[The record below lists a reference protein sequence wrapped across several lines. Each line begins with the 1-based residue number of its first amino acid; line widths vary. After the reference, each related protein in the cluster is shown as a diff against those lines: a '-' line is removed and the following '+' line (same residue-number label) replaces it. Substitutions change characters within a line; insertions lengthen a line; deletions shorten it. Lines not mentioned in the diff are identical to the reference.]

1 MRCGGGNNSTGVVV
15 VLLVAG
21 VMGHVVLLSAQ
32 HLIYLDHAERQTPQL
47 LRLHYSAGRIYLA
60 RDSTR
65 PKLQMK
71 RHEQTGS
78 HQQGR

>member
-1 MRCGGGNNSTGVVV
+1 M

-32 HLIYLDHAERQTPQL
+32 HLIYLDHAERQTLEL
-47 LRLHYSAGRIYLA
+47 LRLHYSGGRIYLA

-65 PKLQMK
+65 PKLQM
-71 RHEQTGS
+71 
-78 HQQGR
+78 